1 MKIVKKIILA
11 VVVLAV
17 VIGVVWVGIHWEELV
32 NFRKM
37 PSGAYAKFMCSALFV
52 DEVSE
57 EQARVIARVSV
68 PVKEINI
75 DYENKAVT
83 ARALFYTSTAQYVND
98 KYGCTLK

>member
-1 MKIVKKIILA
+1 MKIFKKIILPVVVIA
-11 VVVLAV
+11 VVV
-17 VIGVVWVGIHWEELV
+17 GVVWIGIHWEELV

-57 EQARVIARVSV
+57 EQARVIARVSA

-75 DYENKAVT
+75 DYENKTIT
-83 ARALFYTSTAQYVND
+83 ARSLFYTSTAQYVND